1 MAEKEIMLRLR
12 VDATQA
18 VSSVDEFEQSLKDA
32 DKAANELGDAGN
44 NLDPFEQKL
53 NEINKTVKSGE
64 LDFRQLRKT
73 IQDYQSIA
81 LAAGRESPVGQEALQ
96 QAAQLRDQLVDLDN
110 EVKRLSHD
118 GANMQA
124 AMQLGQGVL
133 AGFTAFKGVTAALG
147 VENENLQKTLVQL
160 QGAQAALVAVEQ
172 LRASLEKESF
182 LMIKL
187 KTIATKGL
195 TVETEKSTLAQIRA
209 GIATKTL
216 TFLQGAYNAAV
227 GTSTGLMKVF
237 RIALASTG
245 LGAIVVGLV
254 LLIANFDLVKDAVTT
269 AIEKL
274 FNLKTAFLL
283 LLGPIG
289 WLIIAYKELFGT
301 IGDEEDKLAKKQKEL
316 RKQEADRHNQRI
328 KEIEKEKEARIDAS
342 NKTIKALELEKDTLE
357 ANGKSSDEVTLK
369 ILENE
374 LEKVQAVF
382 DANKQK
388 IDSWIEYYKNLA
400 ALRGE
405 DLEEFKK
412 SMRAQGIDLD
422 DLQRQANELLE
433 ENQRNIQFA
442 ENKITKFRREQLE
455 RQKKDKKDQLKDL
468 KDLEEDWQTES
479 IKSWSEYNDKLN
491 DTIEIDEI
499 EPDIDFSD
507 LDIQIENTLSKL
519 EQFGIAV
526 GEMFRKGIDN
536 IPEDMSNMLNNVS
549 ELSNQAI
556 DGFSQINDILNE
568 LGDRRIEKLQ
578 QDRDDEITSLK
589 NKTQQELNNEK
600 LSAREKALIEHKS
613 AMTEFK
619 IKKEAAEAEDR
630 IAKKQFE
637 RHKAIKLAEIA
648 IDTAAGVVKALG
660 AFPPPAS
667 FIVAGITGGIGAA
680 QAALVASQRF
690 KGSAGSVQPPSLS
703 LPEFN
708 DVGGSSSSGAS
719 ASTQNT
725 SGTATGGLIDTTSKV
740 VVSQVEINEQQ
751 DNLSNIAE
759 VSTIG

>member
-182 LMIKL
+182 LRLKL
-187 KTIATKGL
+187 QTIATKAL
-195 TVETEKSTLAQIRA
+195 TAAQLI
-209 GIATKTL
+209 
-216 TFLQGAYNAAV
+216 YNTVV

-237 RIALASTG
+237 RLALASTG
-245 LGAIVVGLV
+245 IGAIVVGLG
-254 LLIANFDLVKDAVTT
+254 LLIANFDLVKEAVTT

-316 RKQEADRHNQRI
+316 RKQEAERHNQRI